1 MDTSDIIKLSGNLFK
16 KWMGKNPDTIDQ
28 LPHSGS
34 SRIYFRISSG
44 NTNALSVY
52 NTNSIENNAFIKFTY
67 HFKSYNLN
75 VPKIYATELQNN
87 IYLIEDLGN
96 LNLLSWIYSLQN
108 NTTRDSEIKN
118 KYKLVLKELIKFQ
131 ITASQNFDYSICY
144 PFSSFNKEA
153 ILFDLAYF
161 QNQFIKARKIEF
173 DENLLT
179 NDFNRFAEYLL
190 QENSN
195 FFMYRDFQARN
206 IMLKNDQPFFIDY
219 QGGRKGPLQYDVA
232 SLLYQAKANLSEKT
246 RTELLNFYISEIQ
259 KLVSI
264 NSKKFTEFYY
274 AFTLVR
280 ILQTL
285 GAYGLRGLV
294 EGKSHFIESITPA
307 LSNLALVKN
316 KVDFLTQTTE
326 LKRLINKITE
336 KQL

>member
-1 MDTSDIIKLSGNLFK
+1 MDTSNIIKLSGDLFK
-16 KWMGKNPDTIDQ
+16 KWSGKNPEAIDQ

-34 SRIYFRISSG
+34 SRIYFRITKG
-44 NTNALSVY
+44 NTRALSVY
-52 NTNSIENNAFIKFTY
+52 NTNIIENNAFIKFTN
-67 HFKSYNLN
+67 HFKFFDLN
-75 VPKIYATELQNN
+75 VPCIYATELQNN
-87 IYLIEDLGN
+87 IYLIEDLGD
-96 LNLLSWIYSLQN
+96 LDLLSWIYSLQN
-108 NTTRDSEIKN
+108 SPTRESEITN

-131 ITASQNFDYSICY
+131 TIANQNFDYSICY

-161 QNQFIKARKIEF
+161 KNQFIRASNIDF
-173 DENLLT
+173 DENQLT
-179 NDFNRFAEYLL
+179 NDFDRFAEYLL
-190 QENSN
+190 RENSD

-206 IMLKNDQPFFIDY
+206 ILLNDNQPYFIDY

-246 RTELLNFYISEIQ
+246 RTKLLNFYINEVQ

-264 NSKKFTEFYY
+264 NPEKFTEFYY

-294 EGKSHFIESITPA
+294 EGKSHFIESIAPA
-307 LSNLALVKN
+307 ISNLALVKN
-316 KVDFLTQTTE
+316 KVEFITQTPE

-336 KQL
+336 K